1 MKLPQVR
8 HSHVGVTPEA
18 PSTEYAGAMAGII
31 EFSGTVLTGPDEE
44 RQGLWSVDGRLTF
57 QRPPAAPDAVI
68 GGWVLPGF
76 VDAHCHI
83 GLGPGGR
90 VPDGLIEDHAR
101 ADRDAGTLLVRDAG
115 TASDTRWV
123 QQRPDLP
130 RLIRAGRHIARS
142 RRYLR
147 DFAVEVEPGGLV
159 EAVRKQAR
167 AGDGWVKLVGD
178 WIDRDAGDLAPSF
191 PDAVVRDAVQ
201 AAHDEG
207 ARVTAHC
214 FAEDTLDQMLDAG
227 IDCIEHATGLLPRH
241 LPRLAGQGVPI
252 VPTLINIDTFP
263 AIARQAETKFP
274 RYAAHMRALWERRAE
289 RVLEAFE
296 AGVRIYAGTDAGSVI
311 RHGRIA
317 DEILSLHRAGLPPA
331 AALDAACWGARDWLG
346 ADGLSE
352 GASADVVVC
361 RHDPRRVPSTVA
373 ALQNVVLRGVLVR

>member
-1 MKLPQVR
+1 MP
-8 HSHVGVTPEA
+8 
-18 PSTEYAGAMAGII
+18 GII
-31 EFSGTVLTGPDEE
+31 EFSGTVLTGPDQEN
-44 RQGLWSVDGRLTF
+44 RGLWSVDGRLTF
-57 QRPPAAPDAVI
+57 QRPEGTPDRVLS
-68 GGWVLPGF
+68 GWVLPGL

-83 GLGPGGR
+83 GLGPGGA
-90 VPDGLIEDHAR
+90 VADEVAEEQAR
-101 ADRDAGTLLVRDAG
+101 TDRNAGTLLVRDAG
-115 TASDTRWV
+115 AVSDTRWL
-123 QQRPDLP
+123 QQQPAMP
-130 RLIRAGRHIARS
+130 RIIRAGRHIART

-147 DFAVEVEPGGLV
+147 NFAVEVEPDGLV

-191 PDAVVRDAVQ
+191 PAAVVKEAVQ

-207 ARVTAHC
+207 SRVTAHC
-214 FAEDTLDQMLDAG
+214 FAEETLDHMLDAG

-252 VPTLINIDTFP
+252 VPTLINIATFP
-263 AIARQAETKFP
+263 GIAEQAEPKFP

-311 RHGRIA
+311 GHGRIA
-317 DEILSLHRAGLPPA
+317 DEVLALHGAGLPTVS
-331 AALDAACWGARDWLG
+331 ALDAACWGAREWLG

-352 GASADVVVC
+352 GAPADVVVC
-361 RHDPRRVPSTVA
+361 GEDPRKVPSTLS
-373 ALQNVVLRGVLVR
+373 ALRHVVMGGLLIR